1 MTSLFEGMGAQY
13 VDHFAVTTRD
23 LMATLNDW
31 LAIPGS
37 RLLRGPA
44 RNVAQKVLYAFVQLE
59 GRANV
64 EILAPMGEDSP
75 IVSHLNGSGG
85 AYHFCFAVTDLDAAI
100 LFAVSNQAKVVVSP
114 LQDVAFDGRRIAFLF
129 HPVHGLFEIVE
140 AKCLIMNVSES
151 HELKDESVAFPLSNQ
166 LSPASILVNQDGIYL
181 RVKEILFDCFPE
193 SINLEE
199 AKLEMNCVPEWSS
212 LGQLNLMIQLEN
224 EFSINIPVD
233 KIMSLINFLDI
244 VDYISC
250 LKLV

>member
-31 LAIPGS
+31 LTIPGS

-44 RNVAQKVLYAFVQLE
+44 KNVAQKVLYAFVQLE

-64 EILAPMGEDSP
+64 EILAPIGEDSP
-75 IVSHLNGSGG
+75 IVSHLNSSGG
-85 AYHFCFAVTDLDAAI
+85 AYHFCFAVADLDVAI

-129 HPVHGLFEIVE
+129 HPAHGLFEIVE
-140 AKCLIMNVSES
+140 AKCLTIRGSELNVLQNEI
-151 HELKDESVAFPLSNQ
+151 VAFPLSNQ
-166 LSPASILVNQDGIYL
+166 LPPASILVKQEGIYAI
-181 RVKEILFDCFPE
+181 VKMILFEYFPE
-193 SINLEE
+193 SVNIDDS
-199 AKLEMNCVPEWSS
+199 KLQMNSVPEWNS

-224 EFSINIPVD
+224 KFNINIPID
-233 KIMSLINFLDI
+233 KISSLSNFLDI
-244 VDYISC
+244 VDYISH
-250 LKLV
+250 VTSV